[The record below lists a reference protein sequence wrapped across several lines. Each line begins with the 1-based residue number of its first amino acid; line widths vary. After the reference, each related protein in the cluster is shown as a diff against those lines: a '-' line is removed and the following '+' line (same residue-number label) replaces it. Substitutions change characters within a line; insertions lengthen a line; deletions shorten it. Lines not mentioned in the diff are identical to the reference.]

1 MALTEREI
9 FASLKEN
16 YRLAAENARRLGNGE
31 GGPLYPNL
39 RINLKFIE
47 GGCRQ
52 AAFWRGDAR
61 WLALGAIAGRA
72 ANEAW
77 QWVAPSKR
85 HKMLSLAAMM
95 ENGLKASEQLQHDAT
110 GRSGLILPKVQAGP
124 VRQNRPVQV
133 ILPDGFQR
141 VH

>member
-9 FASLKEN
+9 FAGLKEN
-16 YRLAAENARRLGNGE
+16 YRLAAENARRLGQGE

-47 GGCRQ
+47 GACRQ
-52 AAFWRGDAR
+52 AAFWRSDSR

-85 HKMLSLAAMM
+85 HKMRKLADMM
-95 ENGLKASEQLQHDAT
+95 DNGLRACEDLQNKAT
-110 GRSGLILPKVQAGP
+110 GRSGIILPDVLPGP
-124 VRQNRPVQV
+124 HRENRPVQV
-133 ILPDGFQR
+133 LLPDGFKR